1 MGWTTYAAYCSPK
14 TREEERAEIERLYT
28 SLVETAP
35 YTAECLMASK
45 VGSVWYLA
53 IRLTPKPGHGP
64 ADPPM
69 RGYVPDAA
77 GRIVYAGVVLTSRR
91 DGEWGYKDLCET
103 MGPHEAQA
111 PLRLLDL
118 LSPLDPEAGR
128 YAQGWRDKVRAT
140 HEAKRSRLKV
150 RAGDVIEFPQPVEL
164 SGGLKSRRFEAFAY
178 HRNTRSRAQILY
190 RTLDTK
196 HQHTVRMGPKAL
208 QDRGARLVGRAE
220 DAKAPAD
227 A

>member
-1 MGWTTYAAYCSPK
+1 MGWTTYAASCSPK

-28 SLVETAP
+28 KLVDDAP
-35 YTAECLMASK
+35 YAAECLMASK
-45 VGSVWYLA
+45 LGRVWYLA
-53 IRLTPKPGHGP
+53 VRLTPKPGHGP

-77 GRIVYAGVVLTSRR
+77 GRMVYAGVVLTSRR

-128 YAQGWRDKVRAT
+128 YAQGWREKVRA
-140 HEAKRSRLKV
+140 HHAAKRDRLKV
-150 RAGDVIEFPQPVEL
+150 RADDVIEFDAPVVF
-164 SGGLKSRRFEAFAY
+164 SGGLTARRFEAFEY
-178 HRNTRSRAQILY
+178 HRNAESRAQILY
-190 RTLDTK
+190 RTLDTV
-196 HQHTVRMGPKAL
+196 HAHTVRMSAKAM
-208 QDRGARLVGRAE
+208 QERGARVVGRA
-220 DAKAPAD
+220 DA
-227 A
+227 

>member
-1 MGWTTYAAYCSPK
+1 MGWTTYAAYGSPK
-14 TREEERAEIERLYT
+14 TRAEERAEIERLYT
-28 SLVETAP
+28 SLVESAP

-45 VGSVWYLA
+45 VGSVWYPA
-53 IRLTPKPGHGP
+53 IRLTPKPGQEI
-64 ADPPM
+64 AEPPM

-128 YAQGWRDKVRAT
+128 YAQGWREKVRA
-140 HEAKRSRLKV
+140 HHAAKSKRLKV
-150 RAGDVIEFPQPVEL
+150 RAGDIVEFPEPVEF
-164 SGGLKSRRFEAFAY
+164 SGGLKSRRLIAFEY
-178 HRNTRSRAQILY
+178 HRNARSRAQILY
-190 RTLDTK
+190 RTLDTR
-196 HQHTVRMGPKAL
+196 HAHTVRIGSKVL

>member
-28 SLVETAP
+28 SLVESAP

-45 VGSVWYLA
+45 VGQ
-53 IRLTPKPGHGP
+53 RLVSG
-64 ADPPM
+64 DPPHAEA
-69 RGYVPDAA
+69 RPGDRRAA
-77 GRIVYAGVVLTSRR
+77 HARLRARCPGRIVYAGVVLTSRR

-111 PLRLLDL
+111 PLKLLDL

-128 YAQGWRDKVRAT
+128 YARGWREKVRA
-140 HEAKRSRLKV
+140 HHAAKRDRLKV
-150 RAGDVIEFPQPVEL
+150 RAGDVIEFDAPVVF
-164 SGGLKSRRFEAFAY
+164 SGGLTARRFEAFEY
-178 HRNTRSRAQILY
+178 RRNAGSRAQLLY

>member
-1 MGWTTYAAYCSPK
+1 M
-14 TREEERAEIERLYT
+14 
-28 SLVETAP
+28 ETGP
-35 YTAECLMASK
+35 YTAECLIASK

-53 IRLTPKPGHGP
+53 IRLTPKPGQEV
-64 ADPPM
+64 AEPPM
-69 RGYVPDAA
+69 RGYVPDDT

-111 PLRLLDL
+111 PLKLLDL
-118 LSPLDPEAGR
+118 LSPLDPETGR

-140 HEAKRSRLKV
+140 HEARRGRLKV
-150 RAGDVIEFPQPVEL
+150 RAGDVIEFDAPIEF
-164 SGGLKSRRFEAFAY
+164 SGGLKFRRFEASAY
-178 HRNTRSRAQILY
+178 HRTVRSRAQILY
-190 RTLDTK
+190 RTLDTV
-196 HQHTVRMGPKAL
+196 HAHTVRMGPKVL
-208 QDRGARLVGRAE
+208 QERGARLVGRAE

>member
-1 MGWTTYAAYCSPK
+1 MT
-14 TREEERAEIERLYT
+14 
-28 SLVETAP
+28 
-35 YTAECLMASK
+35 SK

-53 IRLTPKPGHGP
+53 IRLTPKADGHSS

-69 RGYVPDAA
+69 RGYVPDAL
-77 GRIVYAGVVLTSRR
+77 GRIVYAGVVLTSRQ
-91 DGEWGYKDLCET
+91 DGEWGYKDLCES
-103 MGPHEAQA
+103 MGPHEAGA
-111 PLRLLDL
+111 PLKLLSL
-118 LSPLDPEAGR
+118 LSPLDPEAGH

-190 RTLDTK
+190 RTLDTR
-196 HQHTVRMGPKAL
+196 HAHTVRMRREGPARARRPPRRPR
-208 QDRGARLVGRAE
+208 RGREGAGGRLKMRCGW
-220 DAKAPAD
+220 
-227 A
+227 